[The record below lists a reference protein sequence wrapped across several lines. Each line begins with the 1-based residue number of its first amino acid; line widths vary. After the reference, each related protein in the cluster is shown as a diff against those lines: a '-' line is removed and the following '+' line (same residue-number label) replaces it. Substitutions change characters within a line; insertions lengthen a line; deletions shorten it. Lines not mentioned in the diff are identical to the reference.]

1 MSPLFTVII
10 PTHNRSDRLAT
21 AIRSVHQQ
29 IYTNWEIIVVDD
41 GSDPPVELLP
51 DALDE
56 RVHLCRQANAGPAAA
71 RRLGIGHARGDIV
84 CFLDD
89 DDFFLPDHLYVLQMA
104 YVQQPGL
111 YAVGLLAQ
119 TTTGSQVHVPLYPN
133 QHITLNDYWS
143 RPVGL
148 FPFGIPIG
156 MLRTICLVD
165 APAIEDFA
173 WIVQLLA
180 SEKAYQLPNYTAVFV
195 THLDN
200 RTTTQLNRQD
210 LLARERVIQNAYM
223 QPAVRAQITHVAYRR
238 RLTHQ
243 RLHWTRQCL
252 RAGQWRDALYGCW
265 RGIRGM
271 HLENSKELAYT
282 LLTAWRAYRSR

>member
-10 PTHNRSDRLAT
+10 PTHNRSDRLAK
-21 AIRSVHQQ
+21 AIRSVHKQ

-41 GSDPPVELLP
+41 GSEPPVELLS
-51 DALDE
+51 DALEE
-56 RVHLCRQANAGPAAA
+56 RVRLCRQANAGPAAA
-71 RRLGIGHARGDIV
+71 RRLGIAHAKGDIV

-104 YVQQPGL
+104 FVQQPGL

-119 TTTGSQVHVPLYPN
+119 TIAGSQVHVPLYPN
-133 QHITLNDYWS
+133 QHITLSDYWS

-148 FPFGIPIG
+148 FSFGFPIG
-156 MLRTICLVD
+156 LLRTIRLVD
-165 APAIEDFA
+165 TPAIEDFA
-173 WIVQLLA
+173 WIVQILA

-195 THLDN
+195 THLGN

-210 LLARERVIQNAYM
+210 LLARERVIQNAYV
-223 QPAVRAQITHVAYRR
+223 QPAIRAQITHVAYRR

-252 RAGQWRDALYGCW
+252 RAGQWRDALYGLS
-265 RGIRGM
+265 RGVKNIDFHGA
-271 HLENSKELAYT
+271 KELAYT
-282 LLTAWRAYRSR
+282 LLTAWRAYRSA